1 MQPRTNSHPLTLLC
15 LACSALSACG
25 GDDDGNDEP
34 VGPSGP
40 VELRIEGFM
49 NNQGESF
56 DRDADDVVLSCDGSI
71 NVLFGPRAGASLEN
85 WVLRPPGA
93 CESFEQCGYIVLSG
107 TPEGGSPNYTA
118 GASTTISLPVGAG
131 PYRLDADLYTGE
143 GEPFL
148 QDDEPVQDSL
158 SGVEFSAPVGCE
170 PATTSSGGGSGGN
183 GSGGNGSGGSG
194 TSSGGSG
201 GAAGEG
207 GAAGAAGA
215 AGEAGAGG
223 AAGAAHG

>member
-1 MQPRTNSHPLTLLC
+1 MQPRINPHFFTLLC
-15 LACSALSACG
+15 VACSALSACG

-56 DRDADDVVLSCDGSI
+56 DRDAAEVVLSCDQSI
-71 NVLFGPRAGASLEN
+71 NVRFGPRDGADLEN

-93 CESFEQCGYIVLSG
+93 CESFEQCGYIVLKA
-107 TPEGGSPNYTA
+107 TPEAGEPVYTA
-118 GASTTISLPVGAG
+118 GASTTLRVPAG
-131 PYRLDADLYTGE
+131 TGVHRLDAVLYDGE
-143 GEPFL
+143 DEEFL
-148 QDDEPVQDSL
+148 QDDEPVEDSL

-170 PATTSSGGGSGGN
+170 PGT
-183 GSGGNGSGGSG
+183 

-201 GAAGEG
+201 SGGGTGSGGTSSGGFGGEGG

-223 AAGAAHG
+223 AAGAAQG

>member
-1 MQPRTNSHPLTLLC
+1 VFTESRTNSQLFALLC
-15 LACSALSACG
+15 VACSALSACG

-56 DRDADDVVLSCDGSI
+56 ERDAANVVLSCDGSI
-71 NVLFGPRAGASLEN
+71 NVLFGPRDGADLEN

-93 CESFEQCGYIVLSG
+93 CESFVQCGYIVLKA
-107 TPEGGSPNYTA
+107 TPEAGEPAYTA
-118 GASTTISLPVGAG
+118 GASTTLRVPAG
-131 PYRLDADLYTGE
+131 SGVHRLDAVLYDGE
-143 GEPFL
+143 DEEFL
-148 QDDEPVQDSL
+148 QDEEPVEDSL
-158 SGVEFSAPVGCE
+158 SGVEFSAPGGCE
-170 PATTSSGGGSGGN
+170 PATTSTGGTGSGGGTS
-183 GSGGNGSGGSG
+183 SSG
-194 TSSGGSG
+194 TSSGGVG
-201 GAAGEG
+201 GEG

-223 AAGAAHG
+223 AAGAAQG